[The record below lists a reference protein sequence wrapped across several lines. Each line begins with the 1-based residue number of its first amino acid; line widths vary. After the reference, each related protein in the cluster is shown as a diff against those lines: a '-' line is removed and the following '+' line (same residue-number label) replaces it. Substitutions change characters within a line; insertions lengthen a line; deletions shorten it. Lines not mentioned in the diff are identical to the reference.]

1 MNGFTHRSAA
11 PGVHYAAAPCDRV
24 LRSLP
29 AHPADR
35 AAART
40 LDGTRATEFL
50 AVRSLLRAL
59 LRVLAPGLPGPVIAA
74 HDTGRPH
81 LPQHPDTGISF
92 SHSGG
97 WAAVCVGFGRQVGVD
112 IEVPGPMSPQMVRRC
127 CTPRDAARLSTLPG
141 RDRETAFAWL
151 WTAQE
156 ACVKALGTGLAG
168 APWTVPVGI
177 GQRGGTWNG
186 VRWRAQYDASRI
198 PLTCAFTAA
207 CGPRT
212 RP

>member
-1 MNGFTHRSAA
+1 MNGFTHRSVA
-11 PGVHYAAAPCDRV
+11 PGVHYAAAPCTRV
-24 LRSLP
+24 LGSLP

-40 LDGTRATEFL
+40 MDDTRATEFL
-50 AVRSLLRAL
+50 AARGLLRAM
-59 LRVLAPGLPGPVIAA
+59 LAMLIPGLRSPVIAA
-74 HDTGRPH
+74 HDTGQPH
-81 LPQHPDTGISF
+81 LPQWPATGISL

-97 WAAVCVGFGRQVGVD
+97 WAAAAVGLGRRVGVD
-112 IEVPGPMSPQMVRRC
+112 IEVPSALSPRMVRRC
-127 CTPRDAARLSTLPG
+127 CTPRDAARLSALPG

-177 GQRGGTWNG
+177 GQRSGEWNG
-186 VRWRAQYDASRI
+186 VRWRAQHDASTI
-198 PLTCAFTAA
+198 PLTCAFTAPY
-207 CGPRT
+207 GPRT